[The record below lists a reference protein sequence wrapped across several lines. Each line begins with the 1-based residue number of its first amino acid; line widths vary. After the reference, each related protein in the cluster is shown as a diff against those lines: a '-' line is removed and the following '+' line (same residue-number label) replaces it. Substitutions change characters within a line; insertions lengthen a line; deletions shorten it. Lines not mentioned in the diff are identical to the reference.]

1 MLKKAI
7 PFVLLSGL
15 ALGACGM
22 NNDAVPNKNE
32 TPMEN
37 LEDRERDWTPNV
49 RDERRGGTDIDGLD
63 NNRDMNN
70 NGVNNGIIN
79 GDNTTQPND
88 DGIRENGTMN
98 DEIEVVPRNS
108 RDNR

>member
-22 NNDAVPNKNE
+22 NNDVVPKKNE

-37 LEDRERDWTPNV
+37 MEDRERDWTPNV
-49 RDERRGGTDIDGLD
+49 RDERRGGTDVDGLD
-63 NNRDMNN
+63 HNRDMNG

-79 GDNTTQPND
+79 DGSTTLPND
-88 DGIRENGTMN
+88 DGIRENGTVT